1 MLFLYDTGI
10 YLYTLF
16 IRIASIKNKKAAAW
30 INGRKGLIPF
40 IESSLHKNKNYT
52 WFHFASLGEFEQG
65 RPVLERLKS
74 ENPEMHVVITFFSPS
89 GYEIRKNYALA
100 DHVFYLPTDTSANA
114 KEFIRILNPVMA
126 IFTKYE
132 YWYHYFDELHKNN
145 IPLYVISGIFRK
157 EQVFFKWYGG
167 LHRKMLS
174 KVSHFFVQNQNSSNL
189 LNDIG
194 FKNVTVNGDTRF
206 DRVEY
211 NATHTAEIKIIRDFT
226 KDNKIFI
233 AGSTWPDD
241 EKLISKL
248 AYSFPDWKFIIAP
261 HEVKPERTNEITELF
276 PNSIRY
282 SEINSML
289 SETIDNQNISSTFQ
303 VLIIDNIGLLSSA
316 YQYGDIAYIG
326 GGFGVGIHNT
336 LEAAAFG
343 LPVIF
348 GPNYQR
354 FNEAVEL
361 ITAGAAFTI
370 KDQEELRKCMENLQT
385 DIKREACGKAALN
398 YVKTHT
404 GATRAIL
411 NFIGKF
417 K

>member
-30 INGRKGLIPF
+30 IKGRKRLIPF
-40 IESSLHKNKNYT
+40 IESSLDKNKNYT

-174 KVSHFFVQNQNSSNL
+174 KVSHFFVQNQNSSDL

-211 NATHTAEIKIIRDFT
+211 NANHITEIKIIRDFT
-226 KDNKIFI
+226 KGSKVFI

-241 EKLISKL
+241 EKLIAKL
-248 AYSFPDWKFIIAP
+248 FSTFPDWKFILAP
-261 HEVKPERTNEITELF
+261 HEVKPERINEITELF
-276 PNSIRY
+276 PDSIRY
-282 SEINSML
+282 SDINRIS
-289 SETIDNQNISSTFQ
+289 SETTDNQSIISNTQ

-348 GPNYQR
+348 GPNYQK
-354 FNEAVEL
+354 FNEAVDL
-361 ITAGAAFTI
+361 ISAKGAFTI
-370 KDQEELRKCMENLQT
+370 KNQEELGECMENLQT
-385 DIKREACGKAALN
+385 DNKREVCGKAALN

-404 GATRAIL
+404 GATQAIL
-411 NFIGKF
+411 NFIGKI
-417 K
+417 